1 MSKAAALVAT
11 GNGKAPDM
19 DIEALLRSSRRPE
32 RTVPICLRGDLVAE
46 FEELDRQL
54 AEETA
59 KAKTIADTDRRLN
72 SNPYAAAQRVAEAMA
87 VLREQMAAATV
98 AFRLRALPPARW
110 AALRNEHP
118 PRKGE
123 DGKTLESDSV
133 GINIDTFFEPLI
145 RESIVYPALSE
156 QVWEMLMGR
165 AEPTEDDPDAD
176 KRGLSDGQI
185 DSLGGAAWWLNR
197 REVDIPF
204 SRAAS
209 RMMQSSGSE

>member
-1 MSKAAALVAT
+1 MSKAAAVAAT
-11 GNGKAPDM
+11 GNGKAPDV

-54 AEETA
+54 ADEAA
-59 KAKTIADTDRRLN
+59 KADAVTDRRLN
-72 SNPYAAAQRVAEAMA
+72 SNPLAGAQRIAEAMA
-87 VLREQMAAATV
+87 ALREQMAAATV
-98 AFRLRALPPARW
+98 PFRLRALSPKRW
-110 AALRNEHP
+110 AELRIEHP

-123 DGKTLESDSV
+123 DGKTIAEDAIGV
-133 GINIDTFFEPLI
+133 NAETFFEPLI
-145 RESIVYPALSE
+145 RESIVHPVLSDT
-156 QVWEMLMGR
+156 VWEMLMSR

-176 KRGLSDGQI
+176 KRGLSGGQL
-185 DSLGGAAWWLNR
+185 DSLGGAAWVLNR

-209 RMMQSSGSE
+209 RILQTSAPE